1 MNHVLI
7 YAIFRTEAWWTH
19 VGRHMGMDRVTVM
32 TDKRGRGDRWVTD
45 DFYAAYK
52 RFKASGK
59 PASELVTQA
68 EVADAIARCR
78 VLRCMPEA
86 KAVAMVLAMAEAMD
100 KALVELKPDAIVSLP
115 IDNYVTDM
123 LERMA
128 RTRGIPYFELTASA
142 LPGMSMLLYRGQLVT
157 SQQAPDPEAVAARVA
172 EIADP
177 EFAPLYVQNAK
188 TFTRVKFHRIQTY
201 FRVRGAF
208 FQLYAWAT
216 RDPFNLRCLD
226 AQPWLAHKAKA
237 SDVRILRIVEPDWHE
252 KLEAFPKDRRVLF
265 GLQVFPEAA
274 IDYWLDDLDLIQ
286 QEDVLIDL
294 ARRLSQSG
302 FQIVVKDHPLQFGF
316 RQTAFLEALK
326 TIPNVVLVP
335 YEVSGNAMLAQCGI
349 SVTATGTL
357 GLQAALL
364 GNSSVTGQAYYVVEE
379 DFMVLKEWD
388 DLADIPDRLLNAV
401 PPASLEDRQVRIISH
416 VLRGSF
422 DGPFMSLFGFKAS
435 APSTDADQMGR
446 ELGLQMRRLGPQGED
461 WHRRTQLG
469 QSEHQSGSPLRRPWP
484 QVSSARNKAS
494 A

>member
-52 RFKASGK
+52 KFKAS
-59 PASELVTQA
+59 SDTSSSLVTQA
-68 EVADAIARCR
+68 EVEDAIARCR
-78 VLRCMPEA
+78 VLRCMSKA
-86 KAVAMVLAMAEAMD
+86 KVVAMVLAMAEAMD
-100 KALVELKPDAIVSLP
+100 KALAELAPDAIVSLP

-128 RTRGIPYFELTASA
+128 RARGIPYFELTASA

-157 SQQAPDPEAVAARVA
+157 SQRPPDPEAVAARVA

-188 TFTRVKFHRIQTY
+188 IFTRAKFHRIQTY
-201 FRVRGAF
+201 FRIRGAF

-237 SDVRILRIVEPDWHE
+237 SDVRILSMVETDWHE

-274 IDYWLDDLDLIQ
+274 IDYWLDDLDLIR
-286 QEDVLIDL
+286 QEEVMIDL

-316 RQTAFLEALK
+316 RQTAFLETMK

-335 YEVSGNAMLAQCGI
+335 YEVSGNAMLAKCGV

-364 GNSSVTGQAYYVVEE
+364 GNASVTGQAYYVME
-379 DFMVLKEWD
+379 DDFLVLKERD
-388 DLADIPDRLLNAV
+388 DVATVPDRLLNMTA
-401 PPASLEDRQVRIISH
+401 PTSLADRQVRIISRL
-416 VLRGSF
+416 LRGSF
-422 DGPFMSLFGFKAS
+422 DGPFMSLFGFKSSEPSSDAS
-435 APSTDADQMGR
+435 QMGV
-446 ELGLQMRRLGPQGED
+446 ELGRQMRRLGPLGED

-469 QSEHQSGSPLRRPWP
+469 QAEHQVGSPLRHPWP
-484 QVSSARNKAS
+484 QVSVVPDSAS